1 MSQVYQVI
9 YLQHNAPERVV
20 GYITGN
26 SPRHALAIARHSP
39 KYGDYD
45 PDRLTV
51 AVAPPKK
58 PGQAPQRR
66 TQMQPEQMLLKLAK
80 ELTRGNGKKALE
92 SEPREVEH
100 NDKYAPTS
108 PCMYSSDCVI
118 ARELLH
124 IALDLQDD
132 EPIIAMGL
140 LDEVKALKLKSRVI
154 EFYKEMRGFQAE
166 LADFIGDLKDGVK
179 NPRAL
184 SNFPEIADFIG
195 LEKQLRVGPLRH
207 AYETEQMIADKM
219 LQVVKA
225 DA

>member
-58 PGQAPQRR
+58 PGQAPQKR

-80 ELTRGNGKKALE
+80 ELLATDLDSTVRKIRVWMKKNIGGDSWKIRDTSAGIVVSYDCGMGFDDVVELRERNGIMM
-92 SEPREVEH
+92 SELWVGGR
-100 NDKYAPTS
+100 KYKDPTFEQIVKS
-108 PCMYSSDCVI
+108 M
-118 ARELLH
+118 
-124 IALDLQDD
+124 D
-132 EPIIAMGL
+132 EGRSG
-140 LDEVKALKLKSRVI
+140 VC
-154 EFYKEMRGFQAE
+154 
-166 LADFIGDLKDGVK
+166 AD
-179 NPRAL
+179 
-184 SNFPEIADFIG
+184 
-195 LEKQLRVGPLRH
+195 
-207 AYETEQMIADKM
+207 T
-219 LQVVKA
+219 
-225 DA
+225 